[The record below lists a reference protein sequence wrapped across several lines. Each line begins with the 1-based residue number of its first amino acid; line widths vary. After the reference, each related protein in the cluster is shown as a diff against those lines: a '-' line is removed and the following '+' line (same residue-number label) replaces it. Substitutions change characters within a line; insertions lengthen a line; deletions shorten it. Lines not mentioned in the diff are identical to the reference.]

1 VDLDLEVLAC
11 LAEKFFVRLL
21 LELKHLKESSL
32 DKLLVFK
39 LLLVLALS
47 LQNSLPLPFQ
57 KLPLE

>member
-11 LAEKFFVRLL
+11 LAEKFFARLL
-21 LELKHLKESSL
+21 LELKHLKGSSL

-57 KLPLE
+57 KLLLE

>member
-1 VDLDLEVLAC
+1 VLGC

-21 LELKHLKESSL
+21 LELKPLKVSSL
-32 DKLLVFK
+32 DKLPVFK

-47 LQNSLPLPFQ
+47 LQNSLPQQFQ